1 MTEQTP
7 LERLD
12 EAINEIRECFARP
25 LAEQLLDSSIKY
37 MRHAEARIK
46 ELEAEN
52 SKLKAHDC
60 WKEVTGG

>member
-12 EAINEIRECFARP
+12 EAFNGNAPHHE
-25 LAEQLLDSSIKY
+25 LYSSAIAY
-37 MRHAEARIK
+37 RDYAEARIK

-52 SKLKAHDC
+52 SKLKSHDC